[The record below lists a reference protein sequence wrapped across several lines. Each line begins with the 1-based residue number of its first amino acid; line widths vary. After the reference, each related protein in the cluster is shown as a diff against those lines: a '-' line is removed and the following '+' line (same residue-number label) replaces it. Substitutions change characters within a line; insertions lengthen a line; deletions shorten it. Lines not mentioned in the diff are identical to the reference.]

1 VAGDVSHSVSQYRFD
16 QVAQTLHSFVWDE
29 FCSWYLEIAK
39 IELGDDSLSADRKLG
54 VMETLVQV
62 LDASLRLLHP
72 IMPFITDT
80 LWRRIARR
88 VGADGP
94 TIMTQ
99 PYPVEQTELIDQG
112 SIDSL
117 QWVQSVVSAVRN
129 IRGEINI
136 DPRRPLPTLLRG
148 GDSTDAERS
157 ATFNRLIVEL
167 ARLASLDY
175 VTEDSQIPECA
186 TAVVGTLTVLVPM
199 GAVIDREAE
208 LERLSREIRKL
219 NEDLARTQGK
229 LSNPK
234 FVDKAPVDIVS
245 KERERLESTR
255 SAIAQLQAQQ
265 NRVEQLSS

>member
-1 VAGDVSHSVSQYRFD
+1 
-16 QVAQTLHSFVWDE
+16 
-29 FCSWYLEIAK
+29 
-39 IELGDDSLSADRKLG
+39 
-54 VMETLVQV
+54 
-62 LDASLRLLHP
+62 
-72 IMPFITDT
+72 
-80 LWRRIARR
+80 
-88 VGADGP
+88 
-94 TIMTQ
+94 MTQ

-229 LSNPK
+229 LSNPN